1 MARIIENTAGRRNIL
16 LSADDVISIVREFQ
30 TISTKFKDYEVVR
43 KKLAEKHIF
52 IPEEYI

>member
-16 LSADDVISIVREFQ
+16 LSVNDVISVVREYQ
-30 TISTKFKDYEVVR
+30 TVVAEYESYEDIRKALTKKFIY
-43 KKLAEKHIF
+43 